1 MSTIN
6 IIDWFKIFL
15 LNHFKDNLFDTNNGN
30 TIKQVFDIAKKLSQ
44 KERDFTRKEPMKPEE
59 LAFLTKYVD
68 FKCNGYNY
76 LYSIV
81 EKNSDKLSD
90 KKDKINDL
98 IIDYMISLDDF
109 NIDDFMKS
117 LKNLTEIFNNC

>member
-1 MSTIN
+1 
-6 IIDWFKIFL
+6 
-15 LNHFKDNLFDTNNGN
+15 
-30 TIKQVFDIAKKLSQ
+30 
-44 KERDFTRKEPMKPEE
+44 MKPEE
-59 LAFLTKYVD
+59 LTFLTKYVD

-90 KKDKINDL
+90 KKDKIDDL
-98 IIDYMISLDDF
+98 IIDYMSSLDNF

-117 LKNLTEIFNNC
+117 LKNLTKIFNIC